1 MNKDIEDIFT
11 DWSQEY
17 RGKFL
22 IALEAIAA
30 LYDAK
35 YDSYPE
41 HMFEGLSVL
50 CFFKDVYECKERA
63 EWMKRIGY

>member
-1 MNKDIEDIFT
+1 MNEKLDDIFA
-11 DWSQEY
+11 DWSDEY
-17 RGKFL
+17 RDKFI
-22 IALEAIAA
+22 IALEAVAA

-35 YDSYPE
+35 YSSYPE

-50 CFFKDVYECKERA
+50 CFFKDTREFKERD